1 MAKSVSSHMLN
12 CKVKISVLGVYQ
24 TIEDNSNNF
33 NEVYFKLQST
43 LLANYIC
50 PVYVSLDFFI
60 KVVTN

>member
-1 MAKSVSSHMLN
+1 MLN
-12 CKVKISVLGVYQ
+12 CKVKILVLGVYQ

-60 KVVTN
+60 KVVTT